1 MKKQKQQFK
10 VGDMV
15 IEKDKSKGLSSIPSV
30 IVSIS
35 APPGTFSAMRSLKI
49 MNLKTG
55 KRFLITQ
62 TFAEKYLR
70 VIA

>member
-1 MKKQKQQFK
+1 MKKQQFK

-15 IEKDKSKGLSSIPSV
+15 TEKDKSKGLTSIPSV

-35 APPGTFSAMRSLKI
+35 ATPGTFSAMRQIKI
-49 MNLKTG
+49 MNVKTG
-55 KRFLITQ
+55 KRFLVSQ
-62 TFAEKYLR
+62 TFADRYLR

>member
-1 MKKQKQQFK
+1 MKKQQFK

-15 IEKDKSKGLSSIPSV
+15 IEKDKSKGLISILSV

-35 APPGTFSAMRSLKI
+35 APPGTFSAMRQFKI

-55 KRFLITQ
+55 KRFLVSQ
-62 TFAEKYLR
+62 TFADRYLR
-70 VIA
+70 VVA

>member
-1 MKKQKQQFK
+1 MKKQQFK

-15 IEKDKSKGLSSIPSV
+15 TEKDKSKGLTSIPSV

-35 APPGTFSAMRSLKI
+35 APPGTFSAMRQFKI
-49 MNLKTG
+49 MNMKTG

-62 TFAEKYLR
+62 AFADEYLR
-70 VIA
+70 VVA

>member
-1 MKKQKQQFK
+1 MKKQQFK
-10 VGDMV
+10 VGDMA
-15 IEKDKSKGLSSIPSV
+15 IEKDKNKGLISILSV

-35 APPGTFSAMRSLKI
+35 TPPGIVFSAMRQIKI

-70 VIA
+70 VVA

>member
-1 MKKQKQQFK
+1 MKKQQFK
-10 VGDMV
+10 VGDII
-15 IEKDKSKGLSSIPSV
+15 IEKDNSKGLSSVPSV

-35 APPGTFSAMRSLKI
+35 APPGTFSAMRQFKI

-55 KRFLITQ
+55 KRFLISQ
-62 TFAEKYLR
+62 TFADRYLK

>member
-1 MKKQKQQFK
+1 MNKQQFK

-15 IEKDKSKGLSSIPSV
+15 TEKDKSKGLSSIPSV

-35 APPGTFSAMRSLKI
+35 GVSVHPTRQIKI

-55 KRFLITQ
+55 KRFLISQ
-62 TFAEKYLR
+62 TFADRYLR

>member
-1 MKKQKQQFK
+1 MNKQQFK

-15 IEKDKSKGLSSIPSV
+15 TEKDKSKGLSSIPSV

-35 APPGTFSAMRSLKI
+35 GVSVHPTRQFKI

-55 KRFLITQ
+55 KRFVVSQ
-62 TFAEKYLR
+62 TFAERYLR
-70 VIA
+70 VVA